1 MRFTFPQTSVRV
13 GAMGMFDISADTEA
27 EYREKFRQMAQEKVG
42 EPVIAVA
49 PFRRG
54 GAASNFAIS
63 KSQIGGLF
71 YAANSLR
78 NKKKAGGLPNQVFLV
93 VTPTKLHAFKYKF
106 RGRNYS
112 LQDEVGLWDRAGL
125 QVSTQPQMGL
135 TMLTIEAPAEGAK
148 ATLAPGGVKDD
159 PWSQEVI
166 RVLTEGG
173 PEAPATI

>member
-1 MRFTFPQTSVRV
+1 
-13 GAMGMFDISADTEA
+13 MGMFDISEETEA

-54 GAASNFAIS
+54 GAATNFAIS

-78 NKKKAGGLPNQVFLV
+78 NKKKAGGLPDKVFLV

-112 LQDEVGLWDRAGL
+112 LQDEVGVWDRAGL
-125 QVSTQPQMGL
+125 RVSTQPQMGL
-135 TMLTIEAPAEGAK
+135 TMLTLEAPAEGAK

-166 RVLTEGG
+166 RVLTEGAT
-173 PEAPATI
+173 EAAPTI

>member
-1 MRFTFPQTSVRV
+1 MRQRRRRRLLRSYQRRLIHQIRHAERSAMGFTFPQSSARV
-13 GAMGMFDISADTEA
+13 GAMGMFDISAETEA

-78 NKKKAGGLPNQVFLV
+78 NKKKA
-93 VTPTKLHAFKYKF
+93 
-106 RGRNYS
+106 
-112 LQDEVGLWDRAGL
+112 
-125 QVSTQPQMGL
+125 
-135 TMLTIEAPAEGAK
+135 
-148 ATLAPGGVKDD
+148 
-159 PWSQEVI
+159 
-166 RVLTEGG
+166 
-173 PEAPATI
+173 